1 MRLLLG
7 VCAVFG
13 IIFLLASIS
22 LVIKNRRLERQLA
35 GRSRIGGRGSRLHS
49 KHGYAAAEDDSD
61 YLDGLGIFGS
71 SDKKNGE
78 NNEVAENGIFED
90 EAEGKEED
98 SAWIMNEL
106 KPPSRVNGVPTDP
119 KKQIEQSARK
129 GEVSKVIVVSGAV
142 GATSYLNTLVLTINS
157 KKPYVDNKVHYNG
170 IATLISGQK
179 VDLHLSSPSN
189 DPFWYITL
197 GDTIHRATDGT
208 NLTPV
213 IAYTKC
219 SDVSVKPWEPGAMC
233 EWTVHEGKDIGWKVA
248 QGLRLRSQ

>member
-1 MRLLLG
+1 
-7 VCAVFG
+7 
-13 IIFLLASIS
+13 
-22 LVIKNRRLERQLA
+22 
-35 GRSRIGGRGSRLHS
+35 
-49 KHGYAAAEDDSD
+49 
-61 YLDGLGIFGS
+61 
-71 SDKKNGE
+71 
-78 NNEVAENGIFED
+78 
-90 EAEGKEED
+90 
-98 SAWIMNEL
+98 MNEL
-106 KPPSRVNGVPTDP
+106 KPQSKENGVPRNP
-119 KKQIEQSARK
+119 NKQIEQSVHK

-142 GATSYLNTLVLTINS
+142 GATSYLNTLVLTVNS
-157 KKPYVDNKVHYNG
+157 KKPYVDNKIHYNG

-219 SDVSVKPWEPGAMC
+219 ADVSVKPWEPGAMC

>member
-1 MRLLLG
+1 M
-7 VCAVFG
+7 
-13 IIFLLASIS
+13 
-22 LVIKNRRLERQLA
+22 IKNRRLERQLA
-35 GRSRIGGRGSRLHS
+35 DRSRLGGRGSRSHS
-49 KHGYAAAEDDSD
+49 RPGHDAAAGDFDG
-61 YLDGLGIFGS
+61 LDGLGIFS
-71 SDKKNGE
+71 SSSKNKGRNDE
-78 NNEVAENGIFED
+78 AAEDGFIED

-106 KPPSRVNGVPTDP
+106 NPHSRANSFSPVS
-119 KKQIEQSARK
+119 KKQIEQAVHK
-129 GEVSKVIVVSGAV
+129 GEASKTIVVSGAL

-157 KKPYVDNKVHYNG
+157 NRPYVDGKVHYNG
-170 IATLISGQK
+170 VATLISGQK
-179 VDLHLSSPSN
+179 VDLHLSSPNN

-219 SDVSVKPWEPGAMC
+219 ADVSVKPWEPGAMC

-248 QGLRLRSQ
+248 PGLHLRSQ